1 MAAGKTG
8 SVENGSTDIDLVV
21 LMNAAFYVLSGCSQP
36 LLMTSLKDAGVA
48 DPSCQLYMFFYYLG
62 PACFIFTLLGDRS
75 EWPSNRA
82 IIKAVGIAMFDI
94 VAAAMNYTGAS
105 MAGPTIFAIVYS
117 SVTVWAALF
126 SQLFLGR
133 KMNLAQWMFVLVV
146 FGGLTLTT
154 SRSMHLGSG
163 VLDGLVLIL
172 FGSMMHAL
180 TYVMCEAIMTVGE
193 HTLTIRQNCAI
204 QGNVA
209 AFSYLFW
216 QLMYTYPRFEEK
228 IWEPM
233 QDAGSTIAFASF
245 LLLAFALSNTVHS
258 ITFFHTLKKFPGGAT
273 SAGVMKGLQAVLVF
287 ALTDWAYCGKTG
299 GEEMC
304 FTQGKFLSLVTVTG
318 GVVGYGYATQK
329 RRQMELR
336 EEAGYEE
343 VANVGVDALE
353 AEKYVPI
360 D

>member
-1 MAAGKTG
+1 MAVGKSG
-8 SVENGSTDIDLVV
+8 SVENGSAENDFVL
-21 LMNAAFYVLSGCSQP
+21 LMNAAFYVLSGCFQP

-48 DPSCQLYMFFYYLG
+48 DPTCQLYMFFYYLG
-62 PACFIFTLLGDRS
+62 PASFIFTLSGDRS

-82 IIKAVGIAMFDI
+82 IIKAVGIALFDI

-133 KMNLAQWMFVLVV
+133 KMNLGQWMFVLVV
-146 FGGLTLTT
+146 FGGLMLTT
-154 SRSMHLGSG
+154 GGSMHLGKD
-163 VLDGLVLIL
+163 VVNGLVLIL

-180 TYVMCEAIMTVGE
+180 TYVMCEAVMTVGE
-193 HTLTIRQNCAI
+193 HILTIRQNCAI
-204 QGNVA
+204 QGIVA
-209 AFSYLFW
+209 AFCYLLW
-216 QLMYTYPRFEEK
+216 QAVYTYPRFEDK

-233 QDAGSTIAFASF
+233 QDAGSTIAYASY

-258 ITFFHTLKKFPGGAT
+258 ITFFHTLQKFPGGAT

-287 ALTDWAYCGKTG
+287 VFTDWVYCGKTG

-304 FTQGKFLSLVTVTG
+304 FTRGKFLSLLTVTG

-329 RRQMELR
+329 RRQIELR
-336 EEAGYEE
+336 EEAGYEQ
-343 VANVGVDALE
+343 VANIGMDPLE
-353 AEKYVPI
+353 AVN
-360 D
+360 